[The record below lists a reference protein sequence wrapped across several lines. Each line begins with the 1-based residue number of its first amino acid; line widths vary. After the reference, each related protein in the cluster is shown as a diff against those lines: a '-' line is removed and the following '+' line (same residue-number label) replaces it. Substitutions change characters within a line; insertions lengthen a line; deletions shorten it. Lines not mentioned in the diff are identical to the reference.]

1 LKTELYIFCRVTSC
15 HLILC
20 VSFTQAPWKRICIKI
35 LLLPWTSTRQPL
47 IWTSK
52 PVSMMHLH
60 FTFKLI
66 PIYCTFVKLVN
77 KLDKLLPIQSKNQHF
92 GLRSKNSKL
101 KQNSRNLPVRVD
113 VFSESFVS
121 SMTLLWPYFHRRY
134 TQKRHS
140 EVKCCESNSQMRS
153 PARVSTAEVTALVA
167 IGFLSRDIKYL

>member
-1 LKTELYIFCRVTSC
+1 MSMLAVRLTLS
-15 HLILC
+15 LI
-20 VSFTQAPWKRICIKI
+20 
-35 LLLPWTSTRQPL
+35 LLPWTSTRQPL
-47 IWTSK
+47 IWTSN

-77 KLDKLLPIQSKNQHF
+77 KLDKLLPIQSKNQQF

-101 KQNSRNLPVRVD
+101 KKNSRNLPVRVD
-113 VFSESFVS
+113 GFSESFVS

-140 EVKCCESNSQMRS
+140 EVKCCESTSQMRS
-153 PARVSTAEVTALVA
+153 PARVSTAEVTALIA
-167 IGFLSRDIKYL
+167 ILFLSRHIKYL

>member
-1 LKTELYIFCRVTSC
+1 MSMSQSKLCFMLEVRLTLSLKTNLSIFCRVSSC

-20 VSFTQAPWKRICIKI
+20 VSFTQAPWKRIWIKI

-113 VFSESFVS
+113 GFSESFVS
-121 SMTLLWPYFHRRY
+121 SMTLDCSGHISIVRIHKNVTLEGYIVV
-134 TQKRHS
+134 HS
-140 EVKCCESNSQMRS
+140 S
-153 PARVSTAEVTALVA
+153 
-167 IGFLSRDIKYL
+167 